1 MSKISEDQMSEFR
14 DAYCLFDRI
23 GDGKID
29 GEQIEDMLRSMGLN
43 PQGSDLKQIRDEYKD
58 KRVPFEVWLGI
69 YTQFRSKPEPVRED
83 FIEAFKCYDRDG
95 SGTID
100 GASLRGLL
108 CFRGD
113 SKLSEDEANAL
124 LAPLEDTQKAVIN
137 YEEIIKMVMSRPE
150 KAEWEQTWLVHKC
163 EHLPYQNLSI
173 ITPILSLITNK
184 RNSNS
189 LAEKL

>member
-1 MSKISEDQMSEFR
+1 MRPLLITAPESSVISFQPSPLSESFARSPLKRKPAYNMSKISEDQMSEFR

-29 GEQIEDMLRSMGLN
+29 GEQIEDLLRSMGLN
-43 PQGSDLKQIRDEYKD
+43 PLGSDLKQIREDYKD
-58 KRVPFEVWLGI
+58 KRVPFEEWLGI

-150 KAEWEQTWLVHKC
+150 KAE
-163 EHLPYQNLSI
+163 
-173 ITPILSLITNK
+173 
-184 RNSNS
+184 
-189 LAEKL
+189 

>member
-43 PQGSDLKQIRDEYKD
+43 PLGSDLKQIREDYKD
-58 KRVPFEVWLGI
+58 KRVPFEEWLPI

-113 SKLSEDEANAL
+113 SKLSEDEANEL

-163 EHLPYQNLSI
+163 EHFTLQE
-173 ITPILSLITNK
+173 LIDNY
-184 RNSNS
+184 SD
-189 LAEKL
+189 L